1 MRVSVEMIA
10 GLGAVLSSC
19 VWAGVWLVCR
29 LQALKVISDNAK
41 IFRGEDGKVLS
52 PRYVDAVV
60 RLSELCA
67 EVSSSPPKS
76 LGPPARKRQSDGR
89 SPSKQ

>member
-10 GLGAVLSSC
+10 GLGAVVSSC
-19 VWAGVWLVCR
+19 AWAAAWLACR
-29 LQALKVISDNAK
+29 LRALKVISDNSK
-41 IFRGEDGKVLS
+41 IFRGEDGKLLS

-67 EVSSSPPKS
+67 EVASSLPKS
-76 LGPPARKRQSDGR
+76 LAPPARKRQSDGR

>member
-1 MRVSVEMIA
+1 VRVSVEMIA

-29 LQALKVISDNAK
+29 LRALKVISDNAK
-41 IFRGEDGKVLS
+41 IFRGEDGKLLS
-52 PRYVDAVV
+52 PKYVDAVV

-67 EVSSSPPKS
+67 EVASSLPMALAPR
-76 LGPPARKRQSDGR
+76 ARKHHSNLRPR
-89 SPSKQ
+89 NKQ